1 MSDNEAREETPPEYE
16 EDVPTDWDIYV
27 NIIGVIFKSRCDNDG
42 RWYECIIFV
51 RIYKVNTD
59 PNFNRDKEIC
69 EVVNPPNDGN
79 TCDLSINE
87 WRKLKKMPC
96 PIAGGSPMEENCW
109 DVDNGYSA
117 YDDLVT
123 ITSHKST
130 IYTNGQPRTSE

>member
-16 EDVPTDWDIYV
+16 EDIPKDWDIYV
-27 NIIGVIFKSRCDNDG
+27 NIKGVIFNSRSDDHHS
-42 RWYECIIFV
+42 WYETIIFD

-59 PNFNRDKEIC
+59 PSFDRDLEIC
-69 EVVNPPNDGN
+69 KVVNPPNDGN

-96 PIAGGSPMEENCW
+96 PIAGGSPTEEDYYDFDGLSN
-109 DVDNGYSA
+109 

-123 ITSHKST
+123 ISFHKST
-130 IYTNGQPRTSE
+130 IYTNGQPRESE